1 MDRGGGENPNRQVRG
16 DGSGRFAGEDADSG
30 EEVQAD
36 CLSREFG
43 APRARSRCV
52 PLAVELEGRFDEGAE
67 HAAPV
72 FACEAEDQEA

>member
-16 DGSGRFAGEDADSG
+16 DVGGRFAVEDADSR

-43 APRARSRCV
+43 APRARSRGL
-52 PLAVELEGRFDEGAE
+52 PLAMELEGRFDEGAE

-72 FACEAEDQEA
+72 SAGEAEDQEA

>member
-1 MDRGGGENPNRQVRG
+1 MDRGRGENPNRQVRG
-16 DGSGRFAGEDADSG
+16 DGGGRFAGEDADSR

-43 APRARSRCV
+43 APRARSSDV

-67 HAAPV
+67 HEAPV
-72 FACEAEDQEA
+72 STGEAEDQEA

>member
-1 MDRGGGENPNRQVRG
+1 MDRGGGENPNRQVQG
-16 DGSGRFAGEDADSG
+16 DGGGRFASKNADAG
-30 EEVQAD
+30 EEFQAD

-43 APRARSRCV
+43 ASRSRSHGV